1 MKQIFCESC
10 GSNDFI
16 EQNGYRICQY
26 CNAKYLV
33 HHEEFPQKG
42 SNIALTEDI
51 RMLLIKCKEDPANA
65 RRYAN
70 LVLDMDPSN
79 EKAAKYLRK

>member
-65 RRYAN
+65 KVIFFLSETKN
-70 LVLDMDPSN
+70 ITFPILITFL
-79 EKAAKYLRK
+79 